1 VGTADCLP
9 AASWFEVDLRL
20 TFKKEK
26 RTSGQASPRVRW
38 TRGAVDRRE
47 PLTGKKPLTGR
58 SR

>member
-1 VGTADCLP
+1 MGTADCP
-9 AASWFEVDLRL
+9 PPVSWFEVELRL

-26 RTSGQASPRVRW
+26 WTSGQASPRVRW

-47 PLTGKKPLTGR
+47 PLTGKEPLTGR

>member
-1 VGTADCLP
+1 
-9 AASWFEVDLRL
+9 LRL

-47 PLTGKKPLTGR
+47 PLTGKKPLTG
-58 SR
+58 SLDWQK